1 MSKVTWKLTRLLI
14 KNDTLETTGK
24 LKGAKF
30 LQSRWNQIWEW
41 KERAQNFEDE
51 YKGNGMQ
58 MQISLLFIWELNY
71 ICRLRETPV
80 EKRVRVK

>member
-30 LQSRWNQIWEW
+30 LQSRWNQI
-41 KERAQNFEDE
+41 
-51 YKGNGMQ
+51 
-58 MQISLLFIWELNY
+58 
-71 ICRLRETPV
+71 
-80 EKRVRVK
+80 